1 MEIIIFLTD
10 YSICSCNAMAVTVKS
25 AVGGV
30 VWGMNGKIQLQNF
43 YIFIWN
49 GTILTVWK
57 IKGVECDS

>member
-1 MEIIIFLTD
+1 MTV
-10 YSICSCNAMAVTVKS
+10 YVVVRHMAVTVKS

-30 VWGMNGKIQLQNF
+30 VWGINGTIQLQIF

-57 IKGVECDS
+57 IKDVQCNYQCNL

>member
-1 MEIIIFLTD
+1 
-10 YSICSCNAMAVTVKS
+10 MAVTVKG

-30 VWGMNGKIQLQNF
+30 VWGINGKIQLQNF

>member
-1 MEIIIFLTD
+1 MTV
-10 YSICSCNAMAVTVKS
+10 CVVVRHTAVTVKS

-30 VWGMNGKIQLQNF
+30 VWGINGTIQLQIF

-57 IKGVECDS
+57 IKDV